1 MTTDVLILGGGLA
14 GVAYV
19 HRMAAADRVAEH
31 SAGWDRPGGRLR
43 PRQRHGVAGPR
54 CGSRRAGSGRRRF
67 RADAGPRGPRR
78 GGTADR
84 LPAGGRAAAPPARR
98 DCRCGGLDRRAAAD
112 TGPDSGARRAL
123 NKGVSGLV
131 ARRGARARDSVCGRT
146 CSRFWREGPRLD
158 VDRRPGLARWRA
170 GLRPGRRRWPGI
182 QAVWGVSV
190 QTPAVRVRPRPMRL
204 RRLSPAVR
212 RVSHAWFLT
221 VPR

>member
-1 MTTDVLILGGGLA
+1 MGKPRQLKLLGDQLVAVDETQTARVERHRPSPRGANYLVLTDIHCMPRQIAEILD
-14 GVAYV
+14 
-19 HRMAAADRVAEH
+19 HRAADLAV
-31 SAGWDRPGGRLR
+31 R
-43 PRQRHGVAGPR
+43 PRIDTHPHIHRHVAIAGIA
-54 CGSRRAGSGRRRF
+54 SRR
-67 RADAGPRGPRR
+67 
-78 GGTADR
+78 
-84 LPAGGRAAAPPARR
+84 
-98 DCRCGGLDRRAAAD
+98 
-112 TGPDSGARRAL
+112 ARRAL
-123 NKGVSGLV
+123 NKDVSGLV